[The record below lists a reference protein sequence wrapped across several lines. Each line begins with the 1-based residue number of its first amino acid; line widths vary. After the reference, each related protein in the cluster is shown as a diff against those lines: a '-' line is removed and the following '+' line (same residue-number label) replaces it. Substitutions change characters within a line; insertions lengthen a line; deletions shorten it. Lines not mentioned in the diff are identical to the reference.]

1 MIRTVFFPHVA
12 SAILVTGIILLIYA
26 SVQQQYRTGAND
38 PQIQTAR
45 DIAAKLKQNKP
56 LNSVMPA
63 DTVDLE
69 QSLST
74 FVQVY
79 DDKNNVLQSTG
90 FAGGRAPVV
99 PTGVLDKAKAD
110 GENFVTWQPS
120 ANVRLASVIVYTGV
134 AQDAYVLVGRSLW
147 EVEKRESALVKMVF
161 VCWLICMT
169 VVCAH
174 GLLQAYLVKKEK
186 ANS

>member
-12 SAILVTGIILLIYA
+12 AAILVTGIILLIYA
-26 SVQQQYRTGAND
+26 SVQQQYRTSAND
-38 PQIQTAR
+38 PQIQVAR

-56 LNSVMPA
+56 VGTVIPA

-79 DDKNNVLQSTG
+79 DDKNDVLQSTG
-90 FAGGRAPVV
+90 FAGGKVPVV
-99 PTGVLDKAKAD
+99 PAGVLGKAKAE
-110 GENFVTWQPS
+110 GENTVTWQPS
-120 ANVRLASVIVYTGV
+120 ASVRLASVIVYTG
-134 AQDAYVLVGRSLW
+134 AAPGAYVLVGRSLW

-161 VCWLICMT
+161 MCWLLCMS
-169 VVCAH
+169 VICAH
-174 GLLQAYLVKKEK
+174 GLLQAYLAKKEK
-186 ANS
+186 ANR